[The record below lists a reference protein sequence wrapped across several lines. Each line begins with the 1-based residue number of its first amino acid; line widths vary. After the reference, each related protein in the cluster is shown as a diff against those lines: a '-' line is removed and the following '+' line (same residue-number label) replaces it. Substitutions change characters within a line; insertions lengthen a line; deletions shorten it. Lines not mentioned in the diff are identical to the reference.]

1 MVLISIPSTIST
13 GETSSTT
20 LATCLDTKSTVLLE
34 FQGIVE
40 MDGTT
45 WADNALGQL
54 SVLDGGVKA
63 QLVIGNHRLEG
74 KVVKLDKPLLLI
86 QKQKKPCDNNDQD
99 MSQNGSS
106 NDKGKGKSMSSGM
119 DHDDQSPFASIPPAS
134 PTKIDDDD
142 TMTSTTWGN
151 DLANA
156 SSAAAGNAEAAAKDP
171 LDPSNIRETVQYDT
185 VAIIR
190 QKILFN
196 TMPVPIIHS
205 ERRGLTSIKRGL

>member
-1 MVLISIPSTIST
+1 MVVISIPTTIST
-13 GETSSTT
+13 GESSTTT
-20 LATCLDTKSTVLLE
+20 LATCLDTKSTILLE
-34 FQGIVE
+34 FQGIIE
-40 MDGTT
+40 MDGAT
-45 WADNALGQL
+45 WAGNALGQL

-86 QKQKKPCDNNDQD
+86 QKQKKPRDNNDQD
-99 MSQNGSS
+99 KVHDRSS
-106 NDKGKGKSMSSGM
+106 NDKGKSRK
-119 DHDDQSPFASIPPAS
+119 DHDDRSPFTSMPPAS

-142 TMTSTTWGN
+142 DTMASTTWGDDPTN
-151 DLANA
+151 P
-156 SSAAAGNAEAAAKDP
+156 SSAADGNVAAVPKDP
-171 LDPSNIRETVQYDT
+171 LDPLNIRETVQYDT

-205 ERRGLTSIKRGL
+205 ERRGLTSIKRGV